1 MKHAKKACVIAF
13 TLYNFI
19 IANNIQQQRVIAE
32 ISYGELIDKITIL
45 KIKSERIADPV
56 KLINILTELTS
67 LLKTLVA
74 QVEPCAD
81 ITHLMQELKQVNEAL
96 WDVEDALRIKEKIKD
111 FGDDFI
117 QLARSVYITN
127 DQRFVLKKRVDA
139 LLGSP
144 ISEEKSY
151 ESYT

>member
-13 TLYNFI
+13 TLYNLI
-19 IANNIQQQRVIAE
+19 IADNAQPHRIAAE

-45 KIKSERIADPV
+45 KIKSERITDPE

-74 QVEPCAD
+74 HVSPHAD
-81 ITHLMQELKQVNEAL
+81 ITNLMQELKTVNEAL

-111 FGDDFI
+111 FDDDFI

-127 DQRFVLKKRVDA
+127 DQRFVLKKKVDA

-151 ESYT
+151 ESYI